1 MIVESITSI
10 SLATTVVLTVLVFF
24 VIVFVVQL
32 LSIATN
38 VVKMIVFFID

>member
-1 MIVESITSI
+1 VIVESITSI